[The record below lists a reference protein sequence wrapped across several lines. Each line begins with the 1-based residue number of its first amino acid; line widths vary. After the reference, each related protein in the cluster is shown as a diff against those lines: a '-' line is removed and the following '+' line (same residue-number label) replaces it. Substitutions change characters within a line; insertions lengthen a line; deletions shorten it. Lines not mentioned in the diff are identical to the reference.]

1 MLDDMENIR
10 FTAGQYQQ
18 MIESVQRVYPE
29 EGCGILAGKDTT
41 VEYVLPV
48 ENELHLP
55 TRFLMK
61 AEDQLKVFLELDRKN
76 IDMIGIYH
84 SHPHGPDHPS
94 ETDVNENYYPESAYL
109 ICSKNDE
116 GWFVRAF
123 RFDRSKFSPIQIIID
138 PT

>member
-1 MLDDMENIR
+1 MEDIR
-10 FTAGQYQQ
+10 LTAGQYQQ

-29 EGCGILAGKDTT
+29 EGCGILAGKETT
-41 VEYVLPV
+41 VECVLPV

-61 AEDQLKVFLELDRKN
+61 AEDQLKMFLELDEKK

-94 ETDVNENYYPESAYL
+94 ETDVNENYYPDAAYL
-109 ICSKNDE
+109 ICSKQNED
-116 GWFVRAF
+116 WLVRAY
-123 RFDRSKFSPIQIIID
+123 RFDRSEFSPIQIIIE